1 MSSPFTPPEA
11 DQEIA
16 PPSTLEILWINHR
29 AALLGG
35 IATLILIA
43 LIALGVFLLL
53 KAFEL
58 DVTLGVGEAP

>member
-1 MSSPFTPPEA
+1 MKLLMLFVVANAVALMEFAGATAVVVGVGLAWGLPF
-11 DQEIA
+11 
-16 PPSTLEILWINHR
+16 
-29 AALLGG
+29 
-35 IATLILIA
+35 A